1 MHEIIYL
8 QMGGLS
14 NYIGTH
20 FWNTQDVYS
29 DEEAAQEVSWSI
41 RHNNRGEQFFH
52 PRVMIF
58 DYRENLGNL
67 RGNSIENEGD
77 DRIGEETP
85 VETWNERLQVLQQPE
100 IPPSRYQA
108 QFDREDRGATRET
121 EPQDEEAMLSEWK
134 SPEPADIRYWS
145 DFNHVN
151 YAPYSIHPLTTWTRR
166 QLEGS
171 QNKSAVTWIEGKDA
185 FTQYDKDT
193 EFMDTALRQLT
204 EECDSFQGFQGL
216 IESKSFGGF
225 NSMISE
231 RIAEEHP
238 KRVTI
243 DFVILT
249 ATATGQ
255 PRMDMAKD
263 SSILSNILTLHSSL
277 HFSSIAV
284 PLLAFEDWHSGGWKR
299 LVPGLKSDSYS
310 MSAIYSGMIESCT
323 WPIRRVKAGREAES
337 LVSHLNSNGKIPFAS
352 LEGLLAPLES
362 FKPEEEIDGFILNLS
377 SYERDRH
384 RHTGILAS
392 YSVARGIPKTT
403 LSLMQNSREPRL
415 RERHV
420 VLNGV
425 NLPLTPNSSNDT
437 NPYPLPISHPR
448 LFCSPDGAQVLS
460 SVPIYSSLRVEPA
473 VSDVLSTHL
482 NWGERYMK
490 GGDLAV
496 TGLERDEFIEVLE
509 SLRAAKEHYCSAAAD
524 DSDQEE

>member
-85 VETWNERLQVLQQPE
+85 VETCIRNERLQVLQQPE

-108 QFDREDRGATRET
+108 QFDREDRGATGET

-415 RERHV
+415 RER
-420 VLNGV
+420 
-425 NLPLTPNSSNDT
+425 NDT

-490 GGDLAV
+490 GGDLTV